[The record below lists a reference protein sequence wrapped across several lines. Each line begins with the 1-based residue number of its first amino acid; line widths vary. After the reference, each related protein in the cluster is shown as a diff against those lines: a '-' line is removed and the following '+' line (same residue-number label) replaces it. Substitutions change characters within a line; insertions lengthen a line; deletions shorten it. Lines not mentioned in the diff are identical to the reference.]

1 MTVRL
6 RVKFLLSTAL
16 LSLPVISTAQE
27 VVTYRYDDLGRLVET
42 RVSGGVDNGVTV
54 ATGFDPAGNR
64 VSHAVSGVGG
74 VAPPPPPPPPPAP
87 PPPLPP
93 PPPPPSPPPPA
104 NRPPVTVADTL
115 SVAKCGSGEV
125 NVVANDSDP
134 DGNAP
139 LSVVSAG
146 NVNTAKGTGYASSAT
161 SVRYDADQSGAT
173 GSDTI
178 NYVVQDSLGAT
189 ATGTVTVTI
198 RTTGICN
205 LSATPKPEGE

>member
-74 VAPPPPPPPPPAP
+74 VAPPPPPS
-87 PPPLPP
+87 PP
-93 PPPPPSPPPPA
+93 PPPPPPPPPA
-104 NRPPVTVADTL
+104 NNPPVTVADTL
-115 SVAKCGSGEV
+115 PVNKCGSGSV
-125 NVVANDSDP
+125 DVVFNDSDP
-134 DGNAP
+134 DGNVP
-139 LSVVSAG
+139 LSLVSAS

-161 SVRYDADQSGAT
+161 SVTYEADQSGAT

-189 ATGTVTVTI
+189 STGTVAVTI